1 VHAYEIVQGYEIE
14 QSQILEADVIDEDLL
29 AKQIKRVYQ
38 SKITR
43 KKAVYEYYNMDSN
56 GEYDF
61 AEQLEDNDNV
71 VLFTKLKKGGF
82 VIDTP
87 HGNYSPDWA
96 IVYKNDEAHLKL
108 YFIVETKADKDWDDL
123 SDKEQD
129 KIRCGG
135 LHFQAVS
142 NEIKFDWVNSYK
154 DFQRKF
160 IDATPVNTGTLISE

>member
-1 VHAYEIVQGYEIE
+1 
-14 QSQILEADVIDEDLL
+14 
-29 AKQIKRVYQ
+29 
-38 SKITR
+38 
-43 KKAVYEYYNMDSN
+43 
-56 GEYDF
+56 
-61 AEQLEDNDNV
+61 
-71 VLFTKLKKGGF
+71 

-96 IVYKNDEAHLKL
+96 IVYKNEESHLKL

-123 SDKEQD
+123 TSVEQD
-129 KIRCGG
+129 KIKCGG